1 MKRSRNRS
9 KAQSTLEYVVLIAV
23 VVGAILGVQQYVRR
37 AVEGRGKQSADQI
50 GEQWSSGDSR
60 YNLTVTASGNRT
72 DGVAANGFSSSNLSN
87 ESQTRNATNYL
98 VGVLGKITD
107 KLFN

>member
-37 AVEGRGKQSADQI
+37 AVEGLGKQSADQI
-50 GEQWSSGDSR
+50 GEQWSSGDSA
-60 YNLTVTASGNRT
+60 YNLQVKSGGNRRDIVNAT
-72 DGVAANGFSSSNLSN
+72 GFSSSNLID
-87 ESQTRNATNYL
+87 ESQIRTAANYL
-98 VGVLGKITD
+98 VGVNGRITD
-107 KLFN
+107 KLFP

>member
-50 GEQWSSGDSR
+50 GEQWSSGDSA
-60 YNLTVTASGNRT
+60 YNLRVTAGGNRI
-72 DGVAANGFSSSNLSN
+72 DAVNASGFSSSNLVG
-87 ESQTRNATNYL
+87 ETQIRTAINYT
-98 VGVLGKITD
+98 VGVNGHITD
-107 KLFN
+107 KLF